1 VSLVRSLRNN
11 FCVDADLASLFAG
24 LQLLITSGF
33 HDGYKNCRTLGDI
46 CLMLEDY
53 TNVRREKLTQ
63 VLHALVKGV
72 NGLKEYFFTF
82 SLDHVSNVRFL
93 EW

>member
-1 VSLVRSLRNN
+1 
-11 FCVDADLASLFAG
+11 
-24 LQLLITSGF
+24 
-33 HDGYKNCRTLGDI
+33 
-46 CLMLEDY
+46 MLEDY